1 MHLPDQAR
9 AARSKEEEEAALAA
23 LEARLRGAE
32 EAQGGETHKALIRA
46 KAKARVP
53 MRSMHG

>member
-1 MHLPDQAR
+1 MPKHAC

-32 EAQGGETHKALIRA
+32 EAQGGERHKALIRA
-46 KAKARVP
+46 KAKARALV
-53 MRSMHG
+53 RSLHV